1 MPLDPTLALA
11 AALLLA
17 AIFGSAGPA
26 KLMARDAFAGVVAN
40 YRLLPDPLVTPVAL
54 VLPCLEIVVALG
66 LLLPATRPLAALMAA
81 FLLLLFA
88 AAMAVNLLRG
98 HSDIDCGCAI
108 GRLRERIGWP

>member
-54 VLPCLEIVVALG
+54 VLPCLEM
-66 LLLPATRPLAALMAA
+66 PAHVRGQRQPVRVLVPRKFENSNVPPLTRQP
-81 FLLLLFA
+81 
-88 AAMAVNLLRG
+88 V
-98 HSDIDCGCAI
+98 SDST
-108 GRLRERIGWP
+108 